1 MKTAVVIVVV
11 AGVVAAALAGAAS
24 GLDAT
29 SLLLLGAI
37 LAVGALAI
45 ALVRKMGA
53 GTVAPAR
60 CRRCG
65 GLISANA
72 PFCKHCLKPT

>member
-1 MKTAVVIVVV
+1 MKTAAVIVVL
-11 AGVVAAALAGAAS
+11 AGVIAAALAGATS

-37 LAVGALAI
+37 VAVGALAI

-53 GTVAPAR
+53 GSVAPAR
-60 CRRCG
+60 CRGCG
-65 GLISANA
+65 GLISATA
-72 PFCKHCLKPT
+72 PYCKHCLKPT